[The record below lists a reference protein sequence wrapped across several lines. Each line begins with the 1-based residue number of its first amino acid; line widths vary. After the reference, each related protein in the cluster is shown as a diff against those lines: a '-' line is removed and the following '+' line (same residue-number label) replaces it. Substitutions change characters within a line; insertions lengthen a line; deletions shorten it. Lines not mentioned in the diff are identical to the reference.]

1 MNPLRFVPVA
11 KAMAELSRDPS
22 TKVGAV
28 VIDSDANI
36 LSTAFNG
43 FPRGVIDSQERY
55 AQREIKLSLTAH
67 AEANAIAQ
75 AARTGAKLFGSTLIV
90 TALYPCSN
98 CAKLII
104 QSGIKKVY
112 APKMDATKSNQQWF
126 FEKEIA
132 ELLFLESGIEVIEY
146 E

>member
-11 KAMAELSRDPS
+11 QAMANLSRDPS

-28 VIDSDANI
+28 VLDDDANI

-43 FPRGVIDSQERY
+43 FPRRVKDTEERY
-55 AQREIKLSLTAH
+55 AQREVKLSLIAH

-75 AARTGAKLFGSTLIV
+75 AARTGVKLLGSTLIV

-104 QSGIKKVY
+104 QSGIKRVY
-112 APKMDATKSNQQWF
+112 APKMDEKLSNQQWF
-126 FEKEIA
+126 FEKQIS
-132 ELLFLESGIEVIEY
+132 ELMFSEAGIEVVEY

>member
-1 MNPLRFVPVA
+1 
-11 KAMAELSRDPS
+11 MANLSRDPS

-28 VIDSDANI
+28 VLDDDANI

-43 FPRGVIDSQERY
+43 FPRRVKDTEERY
-55 AQREIKLSLTAH
+55 AQREVKLSLIAH

-75 AARTGAKLFGSTLIV
+75 AARTGVKLLGSTLIV

-104 QSGIKKVY
+104 QSGIKRVY
-112 APKMDATKSNQQWF
+112 APKMDEKLSNQQWF
-126 FEKEIA
+126 FEKQIS
-132 ELLFLESGIEVIEY
+132 ELMFSEAGIEVVEY

>member
-1 MNPLRFVPVA
+1 MNPLRFIPVA
-11 KAMAELSRDPS
+11 QAMANLSRDPS

-28 VIDSDANI
+28 VLDDDANI

-43 FPRGVIDSQERY
+43 FPRRVKDTEERY
-55 AQREIKLSLTAH
+55 AQREVKLSLIAH

-75 AARTGAKLFGSTLIV
+75 AARTGVKLFGSTLIV

-104 QSGIKKVY
+104 QSGIKRVY
-112 APKMDATKSNQQWF
+112 APKMDEKLSNQQWF
-126 FEKEIA
+126 FEKQIS
-132 ELLFLESGIEVIEY
+132 ELMFSEAGIEVVEY